1 MLTRVEIYEPMI
13 SPSVLWRMIDET
25 SVGVTVLFPGMYEG
39 FKVDTGVLELSVSA
53 GDTMKAG
60 EESVELEKLYGIS

>member
-1 MLTRVEIYEPMI
+1 MI